1 MSENSVTGIIRLRK
15 TIDSNEKRIMKLKRQ
30 IYLLECAKC
39 EVKKMK
45 CDFIDFNN
53 INNRYV
59 TDFLIIGSNVP
70 FVKQLHMSLRSQV
83 NGHRYDEAVKSF
95 DLLDSSISKK
105 ILAIRREILFLRDGV
120 SIMDKEINLLRKDL

>member
-15 TIDSNEKRIMKLKRQ
+15 IIDSNEKRIMKLRRQ
-30 IYLLECAKC
+30 IELLECAKC

-45 CDFIDFNN
+45 CDFIYFNN

-59 TDFLIIGSNVP
+59 TDILNIGSIP
-70 FVKQLHMSLRSQV
+70 FAKQLHMSLRSQV